1 MSFKYKMIILLWL
14 IYNFP
19 TFHFYFLILNHTV
32 IQFFDINVDLI
43 FNMWNQRDEM
53 ATAQKWQT
61 VRFEL

>member
-53 ATAQKWQT
+53 ATAQK
-61 VRFEL
+61 